1 MDQTRRCAIIANED
15 RYDDQKRGSMTDV
28 FFDPPRNDEAWRK
41 MIYDGDIIGLSPTP
55 EMLAL
60 VEHTRSMIEDAFAPL
75 DPQRAHE
82 SLAVERCV
90 EILSVLKPS
99 YIHHPSTKELIK
111 AVLSALG
118 CSADKTYQDVPRLR
132 CAFPKDYLTT
142 GIAYAHHP
150 HRDTWY
156 SAPMCQFN
164 WWAPMYEFVSENGMA
179 FHPRY
184 WNRGVK
190 NGSHDFN
197 YYRWNAESRK
207 NAAQHISRD
216 TRVQPHAEEPL
227 ELEPDVRFVVP
238 PGGIIVFSGAQ
249 LHSTVPNTTQI
260 VRWSIDFRTVN
271 IDDVTSKRGAPNT
284 DSASTGTSLRD
295 FLRVADFSPIP
306 EEIVAAYDDGV
317 PKGGVAVFKPEM
329 TGAAES

>member
-1 MDQTRRCAIIANED
+1 
-15 RYDDQKRGSMTDV
+15 MTGV
-28 FFDPPRNDEAWRK
+28 FFDPPRCDAAWRDK
-41 MIYDGDIIGLSPTP
+41 VYNGDIIILSPTP

-60 VEHTRSMIEDAFAPL
+60 VEHTRGMIEEAFAPL

-99 YIHHPSTKELIK
+99 YIHHPQTKELIQGLLG
-111 AVLSALG
+111 AFG
-118 CSADKTYQDVPRLR
+118 CSPEQTYQDVPRLR

-184 WNRGVK
+184 WDRAVK
-190 NGSHDFN
+190 NGSRDFN

-207 NAAQHISRD
+207 NAARHIGRD

-227 ELEPDVRFVVP
+227 ELEPEVRFVVP

-249 LHSTVPNTTQI
+249 LHSTVPNTTNT

-271 IDDVTSKRGAPNT
+271 IDDVASKRGAPNI
-284 DSASTGTSLRD
+284 R
-295 FLRVADFSPIP
+295 
-306 EEIVAAYDDGV
+306 
-317 PKGGVAVFKPEM
+317 
-329 TGAAES
+329 

>member
-1 MDQTRRCAIIANED
+1 MA
-15 RYDDQKRGSMTDV
+15 DV
-28 FFDPPRNDEAWRK
+28 IFDPPRSEKKWRE
-41 MIYDGDIIGLSPTP
+41 MIYDGTIIVLSPTP
-55 EMLAL
+55 EMRAL
-60 VEHTRSMIEDAFAPL
+60 VAHTRGMIEDAFAPL

-82 SLAVERCV
+82 KLAVERCV
-90 EILSVLKPS
+90 EILTVLKPS
-99 YIHHPSTKELIK
+99 YIHHPRTKELIQ
-111 AVLSALG
+111 AVLDGFG
-118 CSADKTYQDVPRLR
+118 CSVEKTYQDVPRLR

-164 WWAPMYEFVSENGMA
+164 WWAPIYEFVSENGMA

-184 WNRGVK
+184 WDRGVK
-190 NGSHDFN
+190 NGSRDFN

-207 NAAQHISRD
+207 NASKHIGRD

-227 ELEPDVRFVVP
+227 ELEPEMRFVVP
-238 PGGIIVFSGAQ
+238 PGGVIVFSGAQ
-249 LHSTVPNTTQI
+249 LHSTVANSTDL

-271 IDDVTSKRGAPNT
+271 IDDVVTKRGAPNT

-295 FLRVADFSPIP
+295 FLRVADLAPVP
-306 EEIVAAYDDGV
+306 ESIVASYDDGLPV
-317 PKGGVAVFKPEM
+317 EGVAVFKPEM
-329 TGAAES
+329 AGSSAS

>member
-1 MDQTRRCAIIANED
+1 
-15 RYDDQKRGSMTDV
+15 MTGV
-28 FFDPPRNDEAWRK
+28 FFDPQRIDEAWRNT
-41 MIYDGDIIGLSPTP
+41 IYDGGIIILSPTP

-60 VEHTRSMIEDAFAPL
+60 VEHARSMIEEAFAPL
-75 DPQRAHE
+75 DPRRAHE

-90 EILSVLKPS
+90 EILTKLKPGF
-99 YIHHPSTKELIK
+99 IHHPRTKELVQRVLK
-111 AVLSALG
+111 AFG
-118 CSADKTYQDVPRLR
+118 CSSGKTYQDVPRLR
-132 CAFPKDYLTT
+132 CAFPSDYLTT

-156 SAPMCQFN
+156 SAPLCQFN
-164 WWAPMYEFVSENGMA
+164 WWAPIYEFVSENGMA

-184 WNRGVK
+184 WRQGVK

-207 NAAQHISRD
+207 NAAQHIGRD

-227 ELEPDVRFVVP
+227 ELEPEVRFVVP
-238 PGGIIVFSGAQ
+238 PGGVIVFSGAQ
-249 LHSTVPNTTQI
+249 LHSTVPNTTNM

-271 IDDVTSKRGAPNT
+271 VDDLASKRGAPNV

-295 FLRVADFSPIP
+295 FLRVADLAPIP
-306 EEIVAAYDDGV
+306 EDIVAAYDDGV
-317 PKGGVAVFKPEM
+317 PVGGVAVFKPEIS
-329 TGAAES
+329 GAAAS

>member
-1 MDQTRRCAIIANED
+1 
-15 RYDDQKRGSMTDV
+15 MTDV
-28 FFDPPRNDEAWRK
+28 FYDPPRDDKAWRH
-41 MIYDGDIIGLSPTP
+41 MIYDGDIIILSPTP

-60 VEHTRSMIEDAFAPL
+60 VEHTRKMIEDAFAPL

-99 YIHHPSTKELIK
+99 YIHHPRTKELIQG
-111 AVLSALG
+111 VLSAFG
-118 CSADKTYQDVPRLR
+118 CSPEKTYQDVPRLR

-156 SAPMCQFN
+156 SAPLCQFN
-164 WWAPMYEFVSENGMA
+164 WWAPIYEFTAENGMA
-179 FHPRY
+179 FHPHY
-184 WNRGVK
+184 WDRGIK
-190 NGSHDFN
+190 NGSGNFN

-207 NAAQHISRD
+207 DAAKHIGSD

-227 ELEPDVRFVVP
+227 ELEPEMRFVVP
-238 PGGIIVFSGAQ
+238 PGGVIVFSGAQ
-249 LHSTVPNTTQI
+249 LHSTVPNTTGR
-260 VRWSIDFRTVN
+260 VRWSIDFRTIN
-271 IDDVTSKRGAPNT
+271 IDDAASKRGAANI

-295 FLRVADFSPIP
+295 FLRVTDLAEVPA
-306 EEIVAAYDDGV
+306 EIVVAYDDGI
-317 PKGGVAVFKPEM
+317 PIGGIAVFRPE
-329 TGAAES
+329 TGSASCG

>member
-1 MDQTRRCAIIANED
+1 
-15 RYDDQKRGSMTDV
+15 MTGV
-28 FFDPPRNDEAWRK
+28 FFDPVRNDEAWRDL
-41 MIYDGDIIGLSPTP
+41 IHDGNIIILSPTP

-60 VEHTRSMIEDAFAPL
+60 VEHTRKMIEDAFAPL
-75 DPQRAHE
+75 DPRRAHE

-90 EILSVLKPS
+90 EILSTLKPG
-99 YIHHPSTKELIK
+99 YIHHPRTKELIQR
-111 AVLSALG
+111 VLNAFG
-118 CSADKTYQDVPRLR
+118 CAIEKTYQDVPRLR
-132 CAFPKDYLTT
+132 CAFPSNYLTT

-184 WNRGVK
+184 WGRGVK
-190 NGSHDFN
+190 NGSRDFN

-207 NAAQHISRD
+207 NAAQHIGRD

-227 ELEPDVRFVVP
+227 ELEPEMRFVVP
-238 PGGIIVFSGAQ
+238 PGGVIVFSGAQ
-249 LHSTVPNTTQI
+249 LHSTVPNTTNM

-271 IDDVTSKRGAPNT
+271 IDDVVKKRGAPNT

-295 FLRVADFSPIP
+295 FLRVADFAPIP
-306 EEIVAAYDDGV
+306 EDVVAPYDDGV
-317 PKGGVAVFKPEM
+317 PVGGVTVFKPEM
-329 TGAAES
+329 TGASAG